1 MILGLAPVDVAVIIL
16 YLVGITYIGLRS
28 SRSVKTSGDFFM
40 GGRRFGKLSMIA
52 KAFGVGTR
60 VDHVVAVT
68 GASYEVGLS
77 GVWYQWLYIFSTP
90 FFWIIAPIY
99 RRLRYVTTG
108 DFFEERYGTR
118 LPPRI
123 RSGRCSSRSKSA

>member
-1 MILGLAPVDVAVIIL
+1 MPPSISPSSLL
-16 YLVGITYIGLRS
+16 YLVGITYIGLRA
-28 SRSVKTSGDFFM
+28 SRGVKSSGDFFM

-60 VDHVVAVT
+60 VDHVVAIT

-90 FFWIIAPIY
+90 FYWMIAPIY
-99 RRLRYVTTG
+99 RRLRYRDDG
-108 DFFEERYGTR
+108 GF
-118 LPPRI
+118 L
-123 RSGRCSSRSKSA
+123 